1 MNILFISL
9 TDPRDTLYGGQQRTY
24 ALWQGL
30 KTIGNVWT
38 IVPVAHK
45 RQESRDDAER
55 IYYVCLEKRYS
66 LGWFLQRLW
75 VKFLPRI
82 VVSWGARLPGKNG
95 HCEIEVLK
103 DVKFDMTVARFGL
116 AGRFKP
122 WQIAPMFI
130 DVDDVPVDDYA
141 SAHPS
146 HRLRLWLLRLW
157 QNRLCRK
164 ARQLWVPDPDEVR
177 ILAPYPAAYLPNIPM
192 VDNIR
197 SPESGVDNSPRNVL
211 LFIGYLAH
219 APNQVAL
226 DWFLKTYWNALK
238 ERFPTLRYR
247 IAGGGLPDR
256 LKREWS
262 CYKDVELLG
271 FVEDLNEVYASGC
284 AILTPMRI
292 GSGTCLKILE
302 SLAYG
307 KLIISTPLGLRGIPQ
322 EDRVPENGIYEFVD
336 IDSLFSVISQIM
348 QESVLQVSS
357 NGTEYIK
364 RHYSQDVFNRMLKDC
379 LSRECMSQVEVK

>member
-1 MNILFISL
+1 
-9 TDPRDTLYGGQQRTY
+9 
-24 ALWQGL
+24 
-30 KTIGNVWT
+30 
-38 IVPVAHK
+38 
-45 RQESRDDAER
+45 
-55 IYYVCLEKRYS
+55 
-66 LGWFLQRLW
+66 
-75 VKFLPRI
+75 
-82 VVSWGARLPGKNG
+82 
-95 HCEIEVLK
+95 
-103 DVKFDMTVARFGL
+103 
-116 AGRFKP
+116 
-122 WQIAPMFI
+122 MFI

-146 HRLRLWLLRLW
+146 RRLRLWLLRLW

-164 ARQLWVPDPDEVR
+164 ARQLWVPDPAEVQM
-177 ILAPYPAAYLPNIPM
+177 LAPYPAAYLPNIPM

-197 SPESGVDNSPRNVL
+197 RTELGVDAPQRNVL

-262 CYKDVELLG
+262 CYQDVELLG
-271 FVEDLNEVYASGC
+271 FVENLNEVYASGC

-336 IDSLFSVISQIM
+336 MDSLSVVISRVM
-348 QESVLQVSS
+348 HEPDLSAVT
-357 NGTEYIK
+357 NGAEYIK
-364 RHYSQDVFNRMLKDC
+364 LHYSQDVVNRILKDC
-379 LSRECMSQVEVK
+379 LSRGCIS